1 MIKQPAGGLRLPES
15 IGHYEGNGE
24 MSNTLSRRD
33 VLKGSALLAAAS
45 ALGFTGVFGLRRA
58 FAADD
63 DAKTIVTVAA
73 TAETFATTHYY
84 RALTEKALSLSEGEK
99 TYMLAALESEFDHLQ
114 FLRANGGAALQ
125 DKFYFPK
132 GTFSNKKTL
141 GAVTSIAETV
151 FVGAYVA
158 ATHSFAKLG
167 APELAAVAAQV
178 AVVEGQHLL
187 FMRGL
192 AGEKVPN
199 NIALADPIFMNVG
212 DAVPVVTPLLD
223 GKKPASGPLAV
234 DFETSAYQY
243 PGDDAIKKLIGK
255 GLLTATKPFTA
266 MGSMAA
272 ATMAAT
278 MSK

>member
-1 MIKQPAGGLRLPES
+1 
-15 IGHYEGNGE
+15 
-24 MSNTLSRRD
+24 MSNNLSRRD
-33 VLKGSALLAAAS
+33 MLKGSALLAAAS
-45 ALGFTGVFGLRRA
+45 ALGFTGMFGLRPA

-73 TAETFATTHYY
+73 TAETFAVTHYY
-84 RALTEKALSLSEGEK
+84 RALTEKGLALNASEK
-99 TYMLAALESEFDHLQ
+99 TYMLAALESEFIHLQ
-114 FLRANGGAALQ
+114 FLQANGGASLQ
-125 DKFYFPK
+125 DKFFFPK
-132 GTFSNKKTL
+132 GTFGNKKTL

-167 APELAAVAAQV
+167 AAELAAVAAQV

-187 FMRGL
+187 FMRQL

-199 NIALADPIFMNVG
+199 NLSLADPIFTNVS

-234 DFETSAYQY
+234 DFEAQAYPY
-243 PGDDAIKKLIGK
+243 PGDDAVKKLIGA
-255 GLLTATKPFTA
+255 GLLAPAKPWTA
-266 MGSMAA
+266 MGNQAA
-272 ATMAAT
+272 ATMAPT
-278 MSK
+278 TSK

>member
-1 MIKQPAGGLRLPES
+1 MA
-15 IGHYEGNGE
+15 E
-24 MSNTLSRRD
+24 MSNQLSRRT

-45 ALGFTGVFGLRRA
+45 ALGFTGVFGLRTAR
-58 FAADD
+58 AADD

-84 RALTEKALSLSEGEK
+84 RALTDKGLSLNAGEK
-99 TYMLAALESEFDHLQ
+99 TYMLAALEAEFDHLQ
-114 FLRANGGAALQ
+114 FLKSKGGAALQ
-125 DKFYFPK
+125 DKFFFPK
-132 GTFSNKKTL
+132 GTFSSKKTL
-141 GAVTSIAETV
+141 GAVTAIAETV

-158 ATHSFAKLG
+158 ATHSFARLG

-192 AGEKVPN
+192 AGEAVPN

-234 DFETSAYQY
+234 DFETSAYAY
-243 PGDDAIKKLIGK
+243 PGDDAVKALIGK
-255 GLLTATKPFTA
+255 GLLTATKPFTDLGG
-266 MGSMAA
+266 MI